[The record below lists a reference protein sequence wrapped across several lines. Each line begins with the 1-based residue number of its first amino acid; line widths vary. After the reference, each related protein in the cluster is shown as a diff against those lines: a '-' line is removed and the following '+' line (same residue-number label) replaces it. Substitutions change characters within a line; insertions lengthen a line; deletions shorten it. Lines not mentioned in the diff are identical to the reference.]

1 MHHKKAWFLLAVLFG
16 ACAIPDVKIDPSLDD
31 SSSGAPSS
39 KGGTK
44 SNSTGGKA
52 GNNTV
57 VGPGGDGGAGNAEQ
71 GGEPS
76 VAGTSPA
83 TGGKASGSAGTRT
96 TGGGG
101 AGVGGGAGSG
111 SGGTGS
117 MPPPVGAVAKFC
129 NDFTYNGA
137 YVNAELRIGSTRIRA
152 DFGTCAPIVNADCT
166 PLAVGAQTIRV
177 WDTDNNVDTMI
188 NVPLTV
194 AAGSAY
200 IFVAYVTNT
209 GHYAI
214 QGYDKGPTSVP
225 FTPDDCASLDFD
237 EVIALSGLGGA

>member
-96 TGGGG
+96 TG
-101 AGVGGGAGSG
+101 GGGAGSG

>member
-57 VGPGGDGGAGNAEQ
+57 VGPGGDGGAGNPEQ

-76 VAGTSPA
+76 AAGTSPA

-96 TGGGG
+96 TG
-101 AGVGGGAGSG
+101 GGGAGSG